1 MLGPDLEIRGGASHP
16 DPLIRGG
23 GERAPP
29 PFSLPGSATEYKV
42 ERLIVC

>member
-23 GERAPP
+23 GPP
-29 PFSLPGSATEYKV
+29 PSPGSATEYKV